1 MEILKIYQ
9 EEVSDNLLHD
19 KAFNIAKNPR
29 YDRYQRGLLSM
40 VYNFFDKK
48 SFLLTDKS
56 ASGRRV
62 A

>member
-56 ASGRRV
+56 ASGSRV